1 MNGIIISQVSV
12 FCYACLLGVGL
23 GFLYDI
29 FRIFRMMINHHYIGI
44 FIQDVI
50 YFAVSGVVTFLF
62 VLTINKGETR
72 FYILAGEGIGWIGY
86 HLTVGEIIYRSSE
99 KIVAYFN
106 KRINNFVNKI
116 KIKINSKDN
125 N

>member
-1 MNGIIISQVSV
+1 MNGIIVSQVSV

-29 FRIFRMMINHHYIGI
+29 FRIFRMMINPHYIGI

-86 HLTVGEIIYRSSE
+86 HLTVGEMIYRSSE